1 MKDNRE
7 ELKNKDAQ
15 ETENLSLND
24 DRRVKVLSPGALVAK
39 RFFRNRLAVV
49 GLSMLIAMFLFS
61 FVGGIISPYKE
72 DQQFYTYTYM
82 DQEYVGVVK
91 NNDFRYVS
99 AEGQKFGSAE
109 QAQFLLAQMKGKDS
123 FDYKDVTYTLTQE
136 GDDLYTIS
144 VDGAPIAIA
153 YKDIVSAADGQA
165 EPGFD
170 VKAAALKAYVN
181 GENTFEADGKTYELD
196 ADGNVVD
203 GGTVIAYISRFV
215 VQSKENGVVISRD
228 FKEKLEEAIDGGTEE
243 FV

>member
-1 MKDNRE
+1 
-7 ELKNKDAQ
+7 
-15 ETENLSLND
+15 
-24 DRRVKVLSPGALVAK
+24 
-39 RFFRNRLAVV
+39 
-49 GLSMLIAMFLFS
+49 MLIAMFLFS

-144 VDGAPIAIA
+144 VDGTPITIA

-165 EPGFD
+165 EP
-170 VKAAALKAYVN
+170 AS
-181 GENTFEADGKTYELD
+181 T
-196 ADGNVVD
+196 
-203 GGTVIAYISRFV
+203 
-215 VQSKENGVVISRD
+215 
-228 FKEKLEEAIDGGTEE
+228 
-243 FV
+243 

>member
-15 ETENLSLND
+15 ETEKLSLND

-144 VDGAPIAIA
+144 VDGTPIAIA

-165 EPGFD
+165 EP
-170 VKAAALKAYVN
+170 AS
-181 GENTFEADGKTYELD
+181 T
-196 ADGNVVD
+196 
-203 GGTVIAYISRFV
+203 
-215 VQSKENGVVISRD
+215 
-228 FKEKLEEAIDGGTEE
+228 
-243 FV
+243 

>member
-24 DRRVKVLSPGALVAK
+24 DRRVKVLSPGALVVK

-136 GDDLYTIS
+136 GDDL
-144 VDGAPIAIA
+144 
-153 YKDIVSAADGQA
+153 
-165 EPGFD
+165 
-170 VKAAALKAYVN
+170 
-181 GENTFEADGKTYELD
+181 
-196 ADGNVVD
+196 
-203 GGTVIAYISRFV
+203 
-215 VQSKENGVVISRD
+215 
-228 FKEKLEEAIDGGTEE
+228 
-243 FV
+243 